1 MATVKLVANN
11 AKPNRL
17 YYTYAMSTFNPEQAN
32 AKPNSKCPENTIYDE
47 LAEIA
52 QQKRLE
58 EELAKQ
64 NAAEAEEADTTEQL
78 GEEDPIAAEA
88 DVEELAENEKYLAD
102 LMHHMK
108 TQQPEIY
115 RDALAQLAAEKNTDS
130 QDTITPE
137 DLDTELEEKLAK
149 QGNIPADLLK
159 EMTEQMRGE
168 EMRADST
175 VWKEISASGMVG
187 DIARRWRDLY
197 QKAMRE
203 IMQ

>member
-1 MATVKLVANN
+1 
-11 AKPNRL
+11 
-17 YYTYAMSTFNPEQAN
+17 MSTINPEQAN
-32 AKPNSKCPENTIYDE
+32 AKPNSKGPEKTIYDE

-52 QQKRLE
+52 QQKHLE

-64 NAAEAEEADTTEQL
+64 NAAEAAEAEGANTTEQL
-78 GEEDPIAAEA
+78 GEEDPLAAEA
-88 DVEELAENEKYLAD
+88 DAEQLAENEKYLAD

-115 RDALAQLAAEKNTDS
+115 RDALAQLATEKNTDS

>member
-1 MATVKLVANN
+1 
-11 AKPNRL
+11 
-17 YYTYAMSTFNPEQAN
+17 MSTISPEQAN
-32 AKPNSKCPENTIYDE
+32 AKPNSKGPDKTIYDE

-78 GEEDPIAAEA
+78 GEEDPLAAEQ
-88 DVEELAENEKYLAD
+88 LAENEKYLAD

>member
-1 MATVKLVANN
+1 
-11 AKPNRL
+11 
-17 YYTYAMSTFNPEQAN
+17 MSTISPEQAN
-32 AKPNSKCPENTIYDE
+32 AKPNSKGPEQTIYDE

-58 EELAKQ
+58 ELAKQ
-64 NAAEAEEADTTEQL
+64 NAAESKEADTTEQL
-78 GEEDPIAAEA
+78 GEEDPLATEA
-88 DVEELAENEKYLAD
+88 DAEQLAENEKYLAD

-137 DLDTELEEKLAK
+137 DLDTELEGKLAK

>member
-1 MATVKLVANN
+1 
-11 AKPNRL
+11 
-17 YYTYAMSTFNPEQAN
+17 MSTINPEQAN
-32 AKPNSKCPENTIYDE
+32 AKPNSKGPEKTIYDE

-52 QQKRLE
+52 QQKHLE

-64 NAAEAEEADTTEQL
+64 NAAEAAEAEGANTTEQL
-78 GEEDPIAAEA
+78 GEEDPLAAEQ
-88 DVEELAENEKYLAD
+88 LAENEKYLAD

-203 IMQ
+203 IMQWAKPLKRL